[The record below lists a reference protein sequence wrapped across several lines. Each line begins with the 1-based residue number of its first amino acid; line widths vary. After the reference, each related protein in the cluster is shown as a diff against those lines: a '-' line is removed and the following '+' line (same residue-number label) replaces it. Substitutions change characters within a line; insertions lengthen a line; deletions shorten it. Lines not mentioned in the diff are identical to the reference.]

1 MTRFDLGQYF
11 LQLMQSLSQLP
22 GDQLTNQDYQDIGIL
37 TDEFEDTLQ
46 VVKGK
51 LAVQVFRNQIP
62 PPGNET
68 LAARVNEHSSRLN
81 VLEKLKISGDFTFA
95 PQNDFGKQVREGMAA
110 NLRGRLNFQ
119 ARVCESAADSRL
131 GDGYVFARLTAAA
144 GRFFPRNKYLLSPE
158 NDIVDAVASP
168 FNSGINEVQTSNLF
182 INNNNSN
189 SVRPTVSMEQVYY
202 NQDIRMGHAWKGNYK
217 IGLQNFGNMFDS
229 NNFANNEALQFMNT
243 SFVNNISWRPNFIG
257 PSSVLAFERSL
268 LKGKAFLR
276 GTGGIISLTNR
287 DYFGGWGGNYELQLG
302 HNFRHKEGNF
312 RAGFWNFNFRGGS
325 KLPYVTPVDLSGSS
339 VLSIIPGGVTANS
352 KPTGFYLNFDQR
364 IWKNIGLWGRYALND
379 KQLGEVL
386 LGGLLSSRQ
395 SWSTGLE
402 IPASLIFKKRTDD
415 AIGIAYGQISPYS
428 REAVTPATPAFVTVA
443 GIVPVN
449 LAQVNRNLALID
461 PGAHH
466 RNEKI
471 LEAYYRYQ
479 LNKNISVSPDV
490 QYYWSPGG
498 TGPQPGI
505 FVLGSRLT
513 VSF

>member
-229 NNFANNEALQFMNT
+229 NNFAHNEALQFMNT
-243 SFVNNISWRPNFIG
+243 SFVNNISWRPNFI
-257 PSSVLAFERSL
+257 
-268 LKGKAFLR
+268 
-276 GTGGIISLTNR
+276 
-287 DYFGGWGGNYELQLG
+287 
-302 HNFRHKEGNF
+302 
-312 RAGFWNFNFRGGS
+312 
-325 KLPYVTPVDLSGSS
+325 
-339 VLSIIPGGVTANS
+339 
-352 KPTGFYLNFDQR
+352 
-364 IWKNIGLWGRYALND
+364 
-379 KQLGEVL
+379 
-386 LGGLLSSRQ
+386 
-395 SWSTGLE
+395 
-402 IPASLIFKKRTDD
+402 
-415 AIGIAYGQISPYS
+415 
-428 REAVTPATPAFVTVA
+428 
-443 GIVPVN
+443 
-449 LAQVNRNLALID
+449 
-461 PGAHH
+461 
-466 RNEKI
+466 
-471 LEAYYRYQ
+471 
-479 LNKNISVSPDV
+479 
-490 QYYWSPGG
+490 
-498 TGPQPGI
+498 
-505 FVLGSRLT
+505 
-513 VSF
+513 